1 MKTTKDNVG
10 IEVGSN
16 VSHPPHY
23 LAGGIE
29 VIDYIHAKLGHE
41 GFIAYCMGNVIKYTS
56 RWGFKNGVK
65 DLEKAQVYLNW
76 SIQEMQD
83 EAIRKQENGES

>member
-1 MKTTKDNVG
+1 MKNKKKSKWQIKREKQASQNSQFD
-10 IEVGSN
+10 
-16 VSHPPHY
+16 PK
-23 LAGGIE
+23 
-29 VIDYIHAKLGHE
+29 IHQLGRE
-41 GFIAYCMGNVIKYTS
+41 GFVAYCMGNVIKYTS

-83 EAIRKQENGES
+83 EAIRTQENGES

>member
-1 MKTTKDNVG
+1 MGWIKQEEEQVDDTVN
-10 IEVGSN
+10 
-16 VSHPPHY
+16 HPEHY
-23 LAGGIE
+23 LTGGIE
-29 VIDYIHAKLGHE
+29 TIDFIKAKLGRE
-41 GFIAYCMGNVIKYTS
+41 GFVAYCMGNVIKYTS